1 MKILV
6 AEDNEMT
13 AEILRLHL
21 RKHGFEAIHVS
32 NGAEALRC
40 LESTLDISLL
50 VTDLTMPEMDGF
62 SLLSE
67 MRSRPELSEIPVVMT
82 SARADPEAVTKA
94 AELGCRQFLL
104 KPVNNASLANAIR
117 TALNEQR
124 SLLRPQHEVLDQ
136 LGIDSPTY
144 RKLVGYF
151 AAIAEA
157 VMTKLERSLVDQGQV
172 GTKPDHIELARLL
185 EAANLLGADRLA
197 EVVGRLTKEAASI
210 NGNDNAAQYR
220 LLLRELTILMSTM
233 RARSLPVQGRREKEP
248 LPGASEDSQPDSSK
262 DSEEEPNQGGRPL
275 DVKKQV
281 VRVP

>member
-13 AEILRLHL
+13 AEILRIHL
-21 RKHGFEAIHVS
+21 RKHGFETIHAS
-32 NGAEALRC
+32 NGTEALRY

-50 VTDLTMPEMDGF
+50 VTDLMMPEMDGF
-62 SLLSE
+62 ALLSE
-67 MRSRPELSEIPVVMT
+67 MRRRPELSEIPVVLT
-82 SARADPEAVTKA
+82 SARAEPEVVTKA
-94 AELGCRQFLL
+94 AELGCRQFLV
-104 KPVNNASLANAIR
+104 KPVSNASLVNAIR
-117 TALNEQR
+117 TALNGPQC
-124 SLLRPQHEVLDQ
+124 LLRQQHEVLEQ
-136 LGIDSPTY
+136 LGIDSATY

-151 AAIAEA
+151 ASIAEA
-157 VMTKLERSLVDQGQV
+157 VITKLEQSLVDQGQAA
-172 GTKPDHIELARLL
+172 TRPDDVELARLL

-197 EVVGRLTKEAASI
+197 RVIGRLTKEAASI

-248 LPGASEDSQPDSSK
+248 EPGASEDSRPRASEE
-262 DSEEEPNQGGRPL
+262 SEEEPNQGGRSL

-281 VRVP
+281 ARVP